1 MTFNEQWY
9 LQNNPD
15 VAAAV
20 QSGQFASAADHWNLH
35 GQAEG
40 RASSGEGLLSQAAQA
55 PAPAPVNVNG
65 YAQYTGAQPFT
76 EQQAQ
81 QKWAEQWASQ
91 GRSDLYD
98 TALQKKG
105 AFHFA
110 DGTSYLPGVGLV
122 PTEVAAFQTINTAG
136 GGPAQVLSGLDEQGN
151 PTAWSRPVTFQP
163 GVSQQDLAALGMQ
176 FTGDLSEKRFA
187 GYDTSAANAHRMG
200 LLNPGW
206 LGVEQTAPVIGVA
219 PGVGGSGGPISGSG
233 PSTAPGFSNHGYS
246 LPSFADPNTAGYNSP
261 MARDQLAF
269 MLNQD
274 TPYMQA
280 AHNAG
285 LQRAAQRG
293 LLNSSLAS
301 EAAQKAMVE
310 AAGPIAQQDAQ
321 HMQGLREMAEKF
333 GYDTRL
339 DNNREAWATART
351 EYQSDQQLRAD
362 YLKSISNIN
371 AQDLNPEDKARAV
384 ENLAELYR
392 QSTIRGVMDRISIG
406 ENGQIS
412 FIQGN
417 TTITPES
424 GSVGQ
429 NGGAAT
435 SWRNYDTRASMPAD
449 LRMQYEARYGT
460 AYEPTQVRWMEG
472 AANDIAYKLST
483 QGYPV
488 LPPGSAGSVLSQY
501 TGHVFTGANA
511 WPARNAF
518 DQEFQ
523 KRAQDVGLSLS
534 NTAALQKVFGWQPPP
549 PDAPY
554 EGGN

>member
-1 MTFNEQWY
+1 MTTSAKYDSIYKIWDGSNADQVTDDTR
-9 LQNNPD
+9 LAVVN
-15 VAAAV
+15 AA
-20 QSGQFASAADHWNLH
+20 
-35 GQAEG
+35 
-40 RASSGEGLLSQAAQA
+40 RASGLSYQDVDAAYGLAPGATTKWVQQSTNVRPGSHAGWTARTGDELLITTAMGNRWITPEDPEYWDESIRARAANNSPYANAGGFGPYDDSRANALYKPGGQGWDGATGLATQRPVLGLLSGQSST
-55 PAPAPVNVNG
+55 PAPA
-65 YAQYTGAQPFT
+65 ASAGA
-76 EQQAQ
+76 
-81 QKWAEQWASQ
+81 
-91 GRSDLYD
+91 
-98 TALQKKG
+98 
-105 AFHFA
+105 
-110 DGTSYLPGVGLV
+110 
-122 PTEVAAFQTINTAG
+122 
-136 GGPAQVLSGLDEQGN
+136 
-151 PTAWSRPVTFQP
+151 
-163 GVSQQDLAALGMQ
+163 
-176 FTGDLSEKRFA
+176 
-187 GYDTSAANAHRMG
+187 
-200 LLNPGW
+200 
-206 LGVEQTAPVIGVA
+206 VA
-219 PGVGGSGGPISGSG
+219 PGAYAPQSPGGLLSGSS
-233 PSTAPGFSNHGYS
+233 PIFSNHGYS

-321 HMQGLREMAEKF
+321 HLQGLREMAEKF

-424 GSVGQ
+424 GSAGQ

-472 AANDIAYKLST
+472 AANDIAHKLT
-483 QGYPV
+483 AQGYPV
-488 LPPGSAGSVLSQY
+488 LPPGSEGSVQSQY